1 MTKPQSHRIAET
13 KDGPDGWESVGA
25 TSCTPCWSNHL
36 LGAADLD
43 PEEFAEW
50 WEPLKSCWLF
60 ENCEVLGVEL
70 RLTDKKRMGG
80 SCDFLIK
87 LPTGELVLGDLKSV
101 ASVKACKAR
110 KPATEQLGAYL
121 HMLARCYPKI
131 CVDKVA
137 TVISAPGL
145 CRVIPGDPAE
155 AWIAWE
161 NAMSRYQAHMD
172 IKYGF

>member
-1 MTKPQSHRIAET
+1 MRS
-13 KDGPDGWESVGA
+13 GGS
-25 TSCTPCWSNHL
+25 PC
-36 LGAADLD
+36 
-43 PEEFAEW
+43 
-50 WEPLKSCWLF
+50 LKSCWLF

-131 CVDKVA
+131 MCRQ
-137 TVISAPGL
+137 GL
-145 CRVIPGDPAE
+145 PR
-155 AWIAWE
+155 
-161 NAMSRYQAHMD
+161 SLAHGPD
-172 IKYGF
+172 CDACHLRRPS